1 MKLIHLSDLHLGK
14 RLCGF
19 SLLDD
24 QAYILDELLDL
35 VREEAP
41 DAVLIAG
48 DIYDKPV
55 PPAEAVALFD
65 DFLVRLAACGAQ
77 VLLISGNHDSA
88 ERLAFGG
95 RLMDARG
102 VHVSPAY
109 QGTLVPVTLDDPAGR
124 VDIYL
129 IPFLKPANVRRFF
142 PDEAIE
148 SYTDAVRCALAHRQ
162 PGTGNRSVLVAH
174 QFVTGAATCESEE
187 LSVGGLDQVDAQAF
201 AGFDYVALGHLHGPQ
216 QVGTPAMRYSG
227 TPLKY
232 SFSEAAHQKSVPIVT
247 LDAPGQAETRLA
259 PLTPR
264 RDLLERAGSYD
275 TLTSRAFYST
285 FDQNAYLHLTL
296 TDAQEIP
303 DAIGKLRTIYPNIMR
318 LDYQHTA
325 GAGCAALALGPQ
337 AERRTPID
345 LFDDFYQLQNDR
357 PLSPEQRALLCGM
370 IETIWEGQE

>member
-129 IPFLKPANVRRFF
+129 LPFLKPANVRRFF

-247 LDAPGQAETRLA
+247 LDAPGQAEIRLA

-275 TLTSRAFYST
+275 TLTSR
-285 FDQNAYLHLTL
+285 
-296 TDAQEIP
+296 
-303 DAIGKLRTIYPNIMR
+303 KLRTIYPNILR

>member
-1 MKLIHLSDLHLGK
+1 MKFIHLSDLHLGK

-19 SLLDD
+19 SLLED

-35 VREEAP
+35 VRQEAP

-48 DIYDKPV
+48 DVYDKPV

-65 DFLVRLAACGAQ
+65 DFLVRLTACGTQ

-109 QGTLVPVTLDDPAGR
+109 QGTIAPVTLADRAGS
-124 VDIYL
+124 VDFYL
-129 IPFLKPANVRRFF
+129 LPFLKPANVRRFY
-142 PDEAIE
+142 PDETAE
-148 SYTDAVRCALAHRQ
+148 TYTDAVRCALAHRR
-162 PGTGNRSVLVAH
+162 PGTGGRSVLVAH
-174 QFVTGAATCESEE
+174 QFVTGAATWDSEE

-216 QVGTPAMRYSG
+216 QVGKPAMRYSG

-232 SFSEAAHQKSVPIVT
+232 SFSEAAQQKSVPIVT
-247 LDAPGQAETRLA
+247 LCAPGEVEIHLQ

-264 RDLLERAGSYD
+264 RDLLVRTGSYD
-275 TLTSRAFYST
+275 MLTSRAFYSA
-285 FDQNAYLHLTL
+285 FDRNAYLHLTL

-318 LDYQHTA
+318 LDYQNA
-325 GAGCAALALGPQ
+325 PGAPGAALALGAQ
-337 AERRTPID
+337 AERRAPID
-345 LFDDFYQLQNDR
+345 LFDDFYRLQNDR
-357 PLSPEQRALLCGM
+357 PLSPEQRALLGGM
-370 IETIWEGQE
+370 IETIWEEEE

>member
-1 MKLIHLSDLHLGK
+1 MKLMHLSDLHLGK

-19 SLLDD
+19 SLFED
-24 QAYILDELLDL
+24 QAYVLDELLHL
-35 VREEAP
+35 VQEEAP

-65 DFLVRLAACGAQ
+65 DFLVRLTACGTQ
-77 VLLISGNHDSA
+77 ILLISGNHDSA

-109 QGTLVPVTLDDPAGR
+109 QGTIAPVTLTDPMGS
-124 VDIYL
+124 VDFYL
-129 IPFLKPANVRRFF
+129 LPFLKPANVRRFY
-142 PDEAIE
+142 PDETIE
-148 SYTDAVRCALAHRQ
+148 TYTDAVRCALTHRQ

-174 QFVTGAATCESEE
+174 QFVTGASTCESEE

-232 SFSEAAHQKSVPIVT
+232 SFSEASHQKSVPIVR
-247 LDAPGQAETRLA
+247 LDTPGQAEVRLV
-259 PLTPR
+259 PLVPR
-264 RDLLERAGSYD
+264 RDLLERMGSYE

-318 LDYQHTA
+318 LDYQNTA
-325 GAGCAALALGPQ
+325 GADNSALSRGAQ
-337 AERRTPID
+337 AEQRAPID

-357 PLSPEQRALLCGM
+357 PLSPEQRALLDSM
-370 IETIWEGQE
+370 IETIWGEQE